1 MEGTCNE
8 CVFPLSQEECED
20 ICSTDTSLV
29 YAAGK
34 GKLSCVKELI
44 AAGADVN
51 IGCEC
56 HGNGALLSAAMEG
69 RVDCLKE
76 LIKAG
81 AKVNMQNKKGKTVLM
96 FAADSFCL
104 NTLISAGADVNIEDK
119 EGGGTALMYSVSKG
133 STELLKTLISGR
145 SRCEPWN

>member
-1 MEGTCNE
+1 M
-8 CVFPLSQEECED
+8 
-20 ICSTDTSLV
+20 

-51 IGCEC
+51 AACEC
-56 HGNGALLSAAMEG
+56 HGNGALLSAAIEG

-81 AKVNMQNKKGKTVLM
+81 AKVNMRNKKGKTALM

-104 NTLISAGADVNIEDK
+104 NTLISAGADVNIED
-119 EGGGTALMYSVSKG
+119 
-133 STELLKTLISGR
+133 
-145 SRCEPWN
+145 